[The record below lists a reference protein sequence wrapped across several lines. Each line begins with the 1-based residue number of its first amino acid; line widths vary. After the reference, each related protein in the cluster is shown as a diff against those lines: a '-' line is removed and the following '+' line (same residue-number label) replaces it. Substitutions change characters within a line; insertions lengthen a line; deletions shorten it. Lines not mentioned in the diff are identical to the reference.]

1 VKYPVSLRHRAV
13 LEYKRLDY
21 VLHHRGK
28 PKEKHKAMPKP
39 VPTPGDR
46 LRTLRKQRGLTLRA
60 VYGSS
65 LEIAKEF
72 REPAFVIPPSR
83 LHDIETRA
91 IVPSIHRLY
100 TLARIYKCGLGKVL
114 SLYGIPT
121 RRG

>member
-1 VKYPVSLRHRAV
+1 MRRQI
-13 LEYKRLDY
+13 
-21 VLHHRGK
+21 
-28 PKEKHKAMPKP
+28 
-39 VPTPGDR
+39 PTPGDH
-46 LRTLRKQRGLTLRA
+46 LRALRKQRGLTLRD
-60 VYGSS
+60 VYHSS

-100 TLARIYKCGLGKVL
+100 TLARLYKCSLEKIL
-114 SLYGIPT
+114 SLYGIPP